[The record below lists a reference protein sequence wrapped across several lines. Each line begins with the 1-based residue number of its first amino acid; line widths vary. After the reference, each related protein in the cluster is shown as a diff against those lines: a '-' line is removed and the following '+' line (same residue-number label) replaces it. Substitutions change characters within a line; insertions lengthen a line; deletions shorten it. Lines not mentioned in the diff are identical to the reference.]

1 MVQTCTYL
9 SFPHETDAKLCPW
22 LKHGATENQDD
33 IYTFS
38 EIALKP
44 AQRTQSNVRG
54 IWFPLYDKR
63 NLSFV
68 LSFNELD
75 L

>member
-1 MVQTCTYL
+1 MYL
-9 SFPHETDAKLCPW
+9 LSLPRETGAKLCLW
-22 LKHGATENQDD
+22 LIHGATQSQGDV
-33 IYTFS
+33 YTFS

-54 IWFPLYDKR
+54 ILFPLYDTT

-68 LSFNELD
+68 LSFNELG